1 MTLQSEGK
9 NHHFECPVLGEHF
22 KETIVGSVS
31 SGANHFSLKL
41 TIKIERLQR
50 RRSWTCTAAFSDDL
64 GFANPVISATA
75 LFLVLWLALIAVE
88 EVLQQSAP
96 KAWKDYPSGI
106 IALRILAI
114 GFLGPIAE
122 ELVFR
127 GLLMSVLRR
136 TRIGVYGAVFV
147 TAALWSMV
155 HIQYDLAILALI
167 FVDGIVLGLA
177 RHFTRSVY
185 VPIVMHI
192 AGNLFSISQSL
203 HSVA

>member
-1 MTLQSEGK
+1 MSEYLLPTLIK
-9 NHHFECPVLGEHF
+9 VLVPAIGIGLITLVA
-22 KETIVGSVS
+22 KKK
-31 SGANHFSLKL
+31 KL
-41 TIKIERLQR
+41 
-50 RRSWTCTAAFSDDL
+50 SFSDDL
-64 GFANPVISATA
+64 GFAIPVISATT

-114 GFLGPIAE
+114 GVLGPIAE

-155 HIQYDLAILALI
+155 HIQHDLAILALI
-167 FVDGIVLGLA
+167 FIDGIVLGLA

-192 AGNLFSISQSL
+192 SGNLFSISQSL